1 MGSSW
6 NAYSG
11 KKKNSDMAIQTIL
24 LKIKTEKCSFN
35 RRVYLKQWLEMKWKK
50 KKNRLLRASPTVFEN
65 DKESCLLSFPRADSL
80 LTLPGGLVEQSAG
93 PHPRDAHSDVKVG
106 IWLC

>member
-1 MGSSW
+1 MLFQQASLF
-6 NAYSG
+6 
-11 KKKNSDMAIQTIL
+11 KTMARD
-24 LKIKTEKCSFN
+24 E
-35 RRVYLKQWLEMKWKK
+35 VEK

-80 LTLPGGLVEQSAG
+80 LTLPGGLVEQSVG
-93 PHPRDAHSDVKVG
+93 PHPGDAHSDVKVG

>member
-1 MGSSW
+1 MLFQQASLF
-6 NAYSG
+6 
-11 KKKNSDMAIQTIL
+11 KTMARD
-24 LKIKTEKCSFN
+24 E
-35 RRVYLKQWLEMKWKK
+35 VEK